1 MSRIV
6 NWQAC
11 ILGAALAAG
20 LTAVILPQSGPVS
33 AQDKTLEAGR
43 ALAEKECARCHA
55 IGKTGDST
63 HKDAPPFRTI
73 GEKYP
78 VENLEEAFAEGI
90 AVGHPDMPQFE
101 LEPDQ
106 ITALLAHIEA
116 VSR

>member
-1 MSRIV
+1 MTGSV

-11 ILGAALAAG
+11 ALGAALAVGMA
-20 LTAVILPQSGPVS
+20 AAILPQSAPVS
-33 AQDKTLEAGR
+33 AQDNAVEQGR

-90 AVGHPDMPQFE
+90 VVGHPDMPQFE
-101 LEPDQ
+101 LSADQ
-106 ITALLAHIEA
+106 ITALLSHIEA